1 LTAGV
6 DEAGR
11 GPLAGPVV
19 AAAVILAP
27 GTRLPGL
34 GDSKALTEADRLRL
48 RDLILARAEAWA
60 IGMASPATID
70 RINILQATFAAMH
83 EALSGLPLTPEL
95 ILVDGNRFLPFAVNG
110 QAIPHRCIVRG
121 DATERAISAASILAK
136 TTRDDIMLMLH
147 REYPKYGWHRNKG
160 YPTAEHRA
168 AIAIHGLT
176 PHHRRTFRW
185 QGPATLF

>member
-1 LTAGV
+1 MTAGV

-70 RINILQATFAAMH
+70 RINILQSTFAAMH

-95 ILVDGNRFLPFAVNG
+95 ILVDGNRFRPYRD
-110 QAIPHRCIVRG
+110 IPHRCIVRG

-136 TTRDDIMLMLH
+136 TTRDDLMLMLH
-147 REYPKYGWHRNKG
+147 REYPHYAWDRNKG

-168 AIAIHGLT
+168 AITTHGLT

-185 QGPATLF
+185 PSPATLF